1 MRKFPMFFVCSLLC
15 LCGCFMACSGSSDGG
30 DEPDIPDNGE
40 VKGPITLSVDKTKI
54 EADGM
59 DMATF
64 TVTDANGKK
73 LTVSEYMK
81 NVYFE
86 DISTGDYL
94 ERRTNTFTA
103 VENGIH
109 RFKAYYLD
117 WESEEVTVTAQ
128 NRKDYEVF
136 YRKIAVFKMTG
147 TWCTYC
153 PAMTAS
159 LKKVEEAIPGRMIKM
174 AFHSSSSSST
184 DPFHL
189 SETTTI
195 MSRFGANGFPTCI
208 YDLKEM
214 SADRNVSA
222 IKNIL
227 AEHIRKYPATCG
239 IKVNASYDAGK
250 EEITVNAGLKS
261 SKGGEYDLVY
271 VLVTD
276 GLTAS
281 GGNETSY
288 DYTVRAISSNYLAMS
303 TNGRFTVEV
312 NQEHMGG
319 AFTISN
325 AAGLN
330 SATSRVVVYALRMV
344 DGAYMVD
351 NITECPIDGSVDYIY
366 NK

>member
-1 MRKFPMFFVCSLLC
+1 MRKFPMFFVFSLLC
-15 LCGCFMACSGSSDGG
+15 LCGCFMACSGSSDEG
-30 DEPDIPDNGE
+30 DEPGNPDNGE

-54 EADGM
+54 EADGT

-73 LTVSEYMK
+73 LTVPEYMK

-86 DISTGDYL
+86 DVSTGDYL
-94 ERRTNTFTA
+94 ERKTNTFTA
-103 VENGIH
+103 IENGVH
-109 RFKAYYLD
+109 RFKAHYLD

-128 NRKDYEVF
+128 NRKNYEMF

-159 LKKVEEAIPGRMIKM
+159 LKKVEEVIPGRMIKM
-174 AFHSSSSSST
+174 AFHASSSNAT

-189 SETTTI
+189 SETNTL
-195 MSRFGANGFPTCI
+195 MSRFGAQGFPTCI

-214 SADRNVSA
+214 STDRNVSV

-227 AEHIRKYPATCG
+227 ADHIRKYPATCG
-239 IKVNASYDAGK
+239 IKINASYERATGK
-250 EEITVNAGLKS
+250 IMVNAGLKS

-271 VLVTD
+271 VVVTD
-276 GLTAS
+276 GLTAT
-281 GGNETSY
+281 GGNENSY
-288 DYTVRAISSNYLAMS
+288 DYTVRGISSNFIAMS
-303 TNGRFTVEV
+303 TDKRFTVKAGE
-312 NQEHMGG
+312 EHTAGT
-319 AFTISN
+319 FTIT
-325 AAGLN
+325 ATGLD
-330 SATSRVVVYALRMV
+330 SATSRIVIYALRMV

-351 NITECPIDGSVDYIY
+351 NITECPIDGEVDYIY
-366 NK
+366 NE

>member
-1 MRKFPMFFVCSLLC
+1 MRKFPMFFVFSLLC
-15 LCGCFMACSGSSDGG
+15 LCGCFMACSGSSDEN
-30 DEPDIPDNGE
+30 DEPGNTDNGE

-54 EADGM
+54 EANGT

-73 LTVSEYMK
+73 LTTSEYMK

-86 DISTGDYL
+86 DVSTGDYL

-159 LKKVEEAIPGRMIKM
+159 LKKVEEAMPGRMVKM
-174 AFHSSSSSST
+174 AFHSSSSSAT

-189 SETTTI
+189 SQTNTI

-208 YDLKEM
+208 YDLKDM
-214 SADRNVSA
+214 SIDRNVST
-222 IKNIL
+222 ITEIL
-227 AEHIRKYPATCG
+227 SEHIRNYPATCG
-239 IKVNASYDAGK
+239 IKINASYDAGK
-250 EEITVNAGLKS
+250 GEITVDAGLKS
-261 SKGGEYDLVY
+261 DKGGEYDLVY

-276 GLTAS
+276 GLKAT

-288 DYTVRAISSNYLAMS
+288 DYTVRTISSNYLTMS
-303 TNGRFTVEV
+303 SDRKFTVKA
-312 NQEHMGG
+312 NQEHT
-319 AFTISN
+319 AETFTISG
-325 AAGLN
+325 ATGLN
-330 SATSRVVVYALRMV
+330 SATSRVVVYALRKV

-351 NITECPIDGSVDYIY
+351 NITECPINGTIDYIY
-366 NK
+366 NE